1 MELFDQRFL
10 ASLLR
15 EFRETMRNLL
25 ADLCDDLEKNYPHTT
40 ASLGLPVGYFRL
52 VGASLAQESFS
63 GWKVVGW
70 IEELNDLV
78 YFIDLQEQLGRE
90 RDPRGFAEAF
100 FAECKEQFYEHSYK
114 DELFPAGLPQA
125 RGLSKRLSAL
135 CTRLAQHVTQESLFL
150 VPGLPCSWL
159 GRIGRLEWRVPCDL
173 SPDFEQGVK
182 GGYLSIGVDGGFCR
196 PPASL
201 ERMLSGPRR
210 ATMWRIR
217 PSGIR
222 LQVAHALFPVLDY
235 GSSLRWK
242 WRYSPP
248 RSVSSTQPGGV
259 TIGPALI
266 YGKDNIPVR
275 IGAVPADFPRRVEWA
290 LAVLERAW
298 PEGAGLFALLT
309 SRLIPLRARGVVSFS
324 YRHRPGLSFLNC
336 FDRDDLDLIDDLIH
350 ENSHHHLNLL
360 LRKYV
365 LYRGDRNQE
374 IFYSPWRRSLRPIR
388 GILHAAFTFTMG
400 AILFE
405 RLSSWAVRGEGTWA
419 SSVEP
424 RGAHGKSRSEQ
435 TDRTAQLT
443 RAQVLR
449 ARFRCL
455 EEIESVRYSIQ
466 DLGYAARRL
475 GWLTGSGKRLVGMLE
490 AEIGKVE
497 RKIMP
502 YKKDVLR
509 SKYGPALHR
518 HAEELKRARMTYGPV
533 RLRKM

>member
-25 ADLCDDLEKNYPHTT
+25 ADLCDDLEKNYPRAT

-100 FAECKEQFYEHSYK
+100 FAECEEQFYEHSYK
-114 DELFPAGLPQA
+114 DELFPSGLPQTK
-125 RGLSKRLSAL
+125 GLSKRLSAL
-135 CTRLAQHVTQESLFL
+135 CTRLAHRVTQESLFL

-159 GRIGRLEWRVPCDL
+159 GRTGRLEWQVPCDL
-173 SPDFEQGVK
+173 SPDFEQGVR
-182 GGYLSIGVDGGFCR
+182 GGYLSIGVEGGFCR

-201 ERMLSGPRR
+201 ERTRSGHRCK
-210 ATMWRIR
+210 AMWRIR
-217 PSGIR
+217 PSGIW
-222 LQVAHALFPVLDY
+222 LQVGPARFPVLDY
-235 GSSLRWK
+235 DGTSLRWK
-242 WRYSPP
+242 WAYNPP
-248 RSVSSTQPGGV
+248 RSVSSMQTGEV

-266 YGKDNIPVR
+266 YGKDKTPIR
-275 IGAVPADFPRRVEWA
+275 IGAAPADFPGRVERA
-290 LAVLERAW
+290 LAVLEQAW
-298 PEGAGLFALLT
+298 PEGAGLFASLT
-309 SRLIPLRARGVVSFS
+309 SRLIPFRARGVVSFS

-374 IFYSPWRRSLRPIR
+374 MFYSPWRRSLRPIR
-388 GILHAAFTFTMG
+388 GILHAAFTFTIG
-400 AILFE
+400 AMVFE
-405 RLSSWAVRGEGTWA
+405 RLSSWAARGEEQGA
-419 SSVEP
+419 
-424 RGAHGKSRSEQ
+424 RGRSQSEQ
-435 TDRTAQLT
+435 RSGTAWLT
-443 RAQVLR
+443 KAQVLR

-466 DLGYAARRL
+466 DLEYAGRRL
-475 GWLTGSGKRLVGMLE
+475 GWLTGSGKRLVGMLA

-497 RKIMP
+497 RKMMP
-502 YKKDVLR
+502 YKQAVLR
-509 SKYGPALHR
+509 SKYGPALRR
-518 HAEELKRARMTYGPV
+518 HVEELRRARKTYGPV
-533 RLRKM
+533 RLREV